1 MREPT
6 KHTLAFLAVLGLQ
19 YASLGLHHVALPGA
33 GNTVVALVIAGVMV
47 AVSALVFMEL
57 RRSMA
62 VTRIVG
68 LIAVLYIALLCLGVA
83 GDVGF
88 R

>member
-6 KHTLAFLAVLGLQ
+6 KYTLAFLVVLGLQ
-19 YASLGLHHVALPGA
+19 YLSFGLSHVVLPGA
-33 GNTVVALVIAGVMV
+33 GNAVVALVIAGVMV
-47 AVSALVFMEL
+47 AVSAFVFMEL

-62 VTRIVG
+62 ATRIVG
-68 LIAVLYIALLCLGVA
+68 LIAVLFIALLCLGVA